1 MRRLFALS
9 CRRQCKKRWRTVI
22 ETTLFSK
29 KSTGGWSLLVA
40 TLLAI
45 ALMFVDL
52 RFKQFT
58 DPVRYQLNGL
68 FSPVYEVMSWPGRFS
83 EWLVDVGMSGEAVRE
98 ENRYLKSQLL
108 VLSGRLQKFSEL
120 AAENARLRGLIDST
134 IVVDGRV
141 MIAEIVGIDADP
153 FRHIVL
159 VNKGADE
166 GVYLGQTVLDARG
179 VMGQVIEVGPQ
190 TARVML
196 IADREHALPV
206 RIARNGVRAIVAGT
220 GDLEQLAL
228 QYVPESADV
237 KVGDL
242 LLTSGLGLRFP
253 PGYPVGVVSRINKTG
268 ASEFADIQVKP
279 VAELDRSRHVLLLF
293 TRTVH
298 APPPPPA
305 PEGGHG

>member
-1 MRRLFALS
+1 M
-9 CRRQCKKRWRTVI
+9 
-22 ETTLFSK
+22 ENTLFTKRS
-29 KSTGGWSLLVA
+29 SGGYRLMFA

-45 ALMFVDL
+45 GLMFVDA
-52 RFKQFT
+52 RFKSVT

-83 EWLVDVGMSGEAVRE
+83 EWLVEAGMSGEAVRE
-98 ENRYLKSQLL
+98 ENRFLKSQLL

-141 MIAEIVGIDADP
+141 MIAEIVGMDADP
-153 FRHIVL
+153 FRHIVM
-159 VNKGADE
+159 VNKGAPD
-166 GVYLGQTVLDARG
+166 GVYVGQTVLDARG
-179 VMGQVIEVGPQ
+179 IMGQVIEVGPQ
-190 TARVML
+190 TSRVML

-206 RIARNGVRAIVAGT
+206 RIARNGIRAIVAGNGEIDELT
-220 GDLEQLAL
+220 L

-242 LLTSGLGLRFP
+242 LLSSGLGLRFP
-253 PGYPVGVVSRINKTG
+253 AGYPVAVVTRVNKTG
-268 ASEFADIQVKP
+268 GSEFADIAARP

-293 TRTVH
+293 TQHRT
-298 APPPPPA
+298 APSNAPA
-305 PEGGHG
+305 PDQPGASTNSGGGDRG